1 LEPLRIA
8 PKEGAGW
15 LFAAGE
21 LAMPAEDLAK
31 WDVSLINQTL
41 LKPSSYRELE
51 TTVLLKNGVATN
63 YGLGLGVAREFSRRV
78 LQHGGEVSGFT
89 SANIVFPDDRAA
101 VVVLTNEDAVD
112 VSDQIANKVIALLFP
127 QDDTSKDEAQ
137 ARAIFEDLQKGW
149 INRSLFSDNA
159 NAYFSEIALKDFASG
174 LGPLGAPQSFTQNR
188 RSDRG
193 GMTFRLF
200 NAKFPKQNLQIWQ
213 RTLPDGKIEQ
223 YQVMVTE

>member
-1 LEPLRIA
+1 LGPLRIA

-41 LKPSSYRELE
+41 LKPASYRELE

-63 YGLGLGVAREFSRRV
+63 YGLGLGVHREFSRRI
-78 LQHGGEVSGFT
+78 LEHGGEVSGFT
-89 SANIVFPDDRAA
+89 SANIVFPDDHAA

-112 VSDQIANKVIALLFP
+112 VSDQIANKIVPLLFP
-127 QDDTSKDEAQ
+127 QEDSGKDEAQ
-137 ARAIFEDLQKGW
+137 ARAIFEDLQNGRV
-149 INRSLFSDNA
+149 NRTLFSDNA
-159 NAYFSEIALKDFASG
+159 NAYLSETALKDFASG
-174 LGPLGAPQSFTQNR
+174 LGPLGAPQSFIQGR
-188 RSDRG
+188 RSERG

-200 NAKFPKQNLQIWQ
+200 TAKFLKQSLQIWQ